1 LLCKFAMRI
10 FKIILTLSFVSIMFL
25 FSIPANA
32 TCSTR
37 ILKQVCDV
45 CAEKAQSKLHIDASC
60 PVCEKVNCPTA
71 SLACIQ
77 LDSFKA
83 LLRSKYTL
91 TTKLLGDGED
101 LVFRINTAQ
110 SQNSP
115 NTFSYEAR
123 GQNYRLINNDGFG
136 FIFYD
141 VVNFTLPVYAGTQL
155 LSYNCTGV
163 IDRTSVIKGYCSTIA
178 PNSNG
183 QPQTYGGSF
192 IAIPD

>member
-1 LLCKFAMRI
+1 MRKLILLLLLLI
-10 FKIILTLSFVSIMFL
+10 T
-25 FSIPANA
+25 IPLAANA
-32 TCSTR
+32 ACSTR
-37 ILKQVCDV
+37 TLKQVCDI
-45 CAEKAQSKLHIDASC
+45 CAEKAQSKLHTDTSC

-71 SLACIQ
+71 SLACIR
-77 LDSFKA
+77 LDSFEA

-91 TTKLLGDGED
+91 TTKLLGNGED

-110 SQNSP
+110 SQDSP
-115 NTFSYEAR
+115 NTFSYETR

-141 VVNFTLPVYAGTQL
+141 VVNFTLPVYAETQL
-155 LSYNCTGV
+155 LSYNCTGA
-163 IDRTSVIKGYCSTIA
+163 IDSSSVIKGYCSTIT